1 MSTVAAIAYAATA
14 IVMTLEAWVKFA
26 KPGETFDMTEPPS
39 EAFDRCEFVVL
50 MGELRDGQKQQFLLI
65 IRSGN
70 GKFFDFSEIEVP
82 GMDEMKGRFA
92 QILSP
97 KVPDDEMRL
106 LAKTMLKLKGVKVAQ
121 GEHQFRRSGA
131 SRHSRTNCAS
141 SPTV

>member
-1 MSTVAAIAYAATA
+1 LKLVLALIR
-14 IVMTLEAWVKFA
+14 LE
-26 KPGETFDMTEPPS
+26 TQQPPVLDFYRPPAS
-39 EAFDRCEFVVL
+39 RQQSIRRQLRREFVVL
-50 MGELRDGQKQQFLLI
+50 LGESRDGQKQQFLLI

-70 GKFFDFSEIEVP
+70 GKFFGFSEIEVP
-82 GMDEMKGRFA
+82 GMDEMKGQFA

-106 LAKTMLKLKGVKVAQ
+106 LAKTMLKVKGVKVAQ